1 MALSATAY
9 NYGKKEFFTG
19 NIDFDSDTLKCALMT
34 SAYTPDIDAD
44 HYWGT
49 VSGSEVVGTGYTA
62 SGATLANVS
71 ATMDA
76 TNDRAYLDADDP
88 SWTSAT
94 LTDLRY
100 AVIWKA
106 TTDPATSLL
115 IGFINFGANKTL
127 TDGTFTITLSAAG
140 VIRLT

>member
-34 SAYTPDIDAD
+34 SAYTPDIDA
-44 HYWGT
+44 
-49 VSGSEVVGTGYTA
+49 
-62 SGATLANVS
+62 
-71 ATMDA
+71 
-76 TNDRAYLDADDP
+76 
-88 SWTSAT
+88 
-94 LTDLRY
+94 
-100 AVIWKA
+100 
-106 TTDPATSLL
+106 TSLL